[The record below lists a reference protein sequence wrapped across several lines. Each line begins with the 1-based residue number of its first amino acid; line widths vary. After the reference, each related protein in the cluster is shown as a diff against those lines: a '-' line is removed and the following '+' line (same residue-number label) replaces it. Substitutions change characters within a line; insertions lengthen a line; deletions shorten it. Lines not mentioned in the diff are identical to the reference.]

1 VNHEDKGSRTIAGPA
16 LMDRALFEAASAVR
30 LRAHD
35 RYSGFQV
42 GVALR
47 TAAGT
52 VHTGCNVE
60 NASFPEG
67 WCAETSAIGHM
78 VASSDPGNGRRIV
91 EVAVVANAIGGRPTT
106 PCGGCRQ
113 RLAEFGNPDTPV
125 HCYDPEGRGQTW
137 SLGDLLPQSFALK
150 DQP

>member
-1 VNHEDKGSRTIAGPA
+1 
-16 LMDRALFEAASAVR
+16 MDRDLFEAAKAVR

-67 WCAETSAIGHM
+67 SCAETGAIGDM
-78 VASSDPGNGRRIV
+78 VASSDPGKGRRIV
-91 EVAVVANAIGGRPTT
+91 EVTVVANAIGGRPTT

-113 RLAEFGNPDTPV
+113 RLAEFGTPDTLV
-125 HCYDPEGRGQTW
+125 HCYDPEGRGRTW
-137 SLGDLLPQSFALK
+137 SLGELLPQSFELK
-150 DQP
+150 DPP

>member
-1 VNHEDKGSRTIAGPA
+1 
-16 LMDRALFEAASAVR
+16 MDRELFVAAKAVR
-30 LRAHD
+30 VRAYD
-35 RYSGFQV
+35 RYSGFKV

-67 WCAETSAIGHM
+67 WCAETGAIGHM
-78 VASSDPGNGRRIV
+78 VAASDSGDGRRIV
-91 EVAVVANAIGGRPTT
+91 EVCVVANSIGGRPTT

-113 RLAEFGNPDTPV
+113 RLAEFAGPDTPI
-125 HCYDPEGRGQTW
+125 HCYDPDGRGKTW
-137 SLGDLLPQSFALK
+137 SLGQLLPESFELK
-150 DQP
+150 GGP

>member
-1 VNHEDKGSRTIAGPA
+1 LSGGPA
-16 LMDRALFEAASAVR
+16 LMDRELFEAAKAVR

-35 RYSGFQV
+35 RYSSFKV
-42 GVALR
+42 GVAFR

-52 VHTGCNVE
+52 VYTGCNVE

-67 WCAETSAIGHM
+67 SCAETGAIGHM
-78 VASSDPGNGRRIV
+78 VASSDSGDGRRIV

-113 RLAEFGNPDTPV
+113 RLAEFGNPDTPI
-125 HCYDPEGRGQTW
+125 HCYDPEGHGATW
-137 SLGDLLPQSFALK
+137 SLGELLPQSFELK
-150 DQP
+150 GPP

>member
-1 VNHEDKGSRTIAGPA
+1 
-16 LMDRALFEAASAVR
+16 MDRELFDAANGVR

-35 RYSGFQV
+35 RYSGFKV

-78 VASSDPGNGRRIV
+78 VASSDPGDGRRIV
-91 EVAVVANAIGGRPTT
+91 EVAVVADAIGGRPTT

-113 RLAEFGNPDTPV
+113 RLAEFGSADTPV
-125 HCYDPEGRGQTW
+125 HCYDPEGRGATW
-137 SLGDLLPQSFALK
+137 SLGELLPQSFELK
-150 DQP
+150 GRP

>member
-1 VNHEDKGSRTIAGPA
+1 MDHE
-16 LMDRALFEAASAVR
+16 LFEAAKVVR
-30 LRAHD
+30 RRAHD

-67 WCAETSAIGHM
+67 SCAETGAIGHM
-78 VASSDPGNGRRIV
+78 VASSDPGDARRIV
-91 EVAVVANAIGGRPTT
+91 EVAVVAKAIGGRPTT

-113 RLAEFGNPDTPV
+113 RLAEFGGPDTPV
-125 HCYDPEGRGQTW
+125 HCSDPEGRGMTW
-137 SLGDLLPQSFALK
+137 SLGDLLPQSFELK